1 MCSPMN
7 AEGDITAESRAIA
20 VVIPC
25 HDDGATVGQAVGSVL
40 AQDVPVEVIVVDDGS
55 TDPATG
61 DVLGRLAADG
71 VRVIRQENQGPGP
84 ARMTGLRATGAEY
97 VMPLDADDRLLPGA
111 LRLLRRELD
120 RNPAAVAAWG
130 SARHFGGLD
139 FVQRSL
145 PSLDPWH
152 ITYQNHLP
160 LSALYRREAVLD
172 AGGWQLPGGY
182 EDWDLWMS
190 LAEAGHQGVGLPAVV
205 GEYRVEPG
213 RRLSRSSSRHAERC
227 AMLRERHPRLYA
239 ERRRHRRESP
249 APVALKATLPVIDAL
264 PLSANR
270 KRLLAGAACY
280 LAYGSGWPTIAAR
293 LRAHRIRLARA

>member
-7 AEGDITAESRAIA
+7 AEGDITAESGAIA

-25 HDDGATVGQAVGSVL
+25 HDDGATVEQAVGSVL

-139 FVQRSL
+139 FVQKSL

-239 ERRRHRRESP
+239 ER
-249 APVALKATLPVIDAL
+249 
-264 PLSANR
+264 PLGTVRAGSFVKFA
-270 KRLLAGAACY
+270 KRV
-280 LAYGSGWPTIAAR
+280 SG
-293 LRAHRIRLARA
+293 